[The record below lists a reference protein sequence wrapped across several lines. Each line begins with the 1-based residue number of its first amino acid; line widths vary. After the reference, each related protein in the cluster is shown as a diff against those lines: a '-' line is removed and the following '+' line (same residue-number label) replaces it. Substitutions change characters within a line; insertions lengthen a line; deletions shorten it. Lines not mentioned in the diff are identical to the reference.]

1 MLVGRQREL
10 ERLWGLFKEST
21 TGNLRVALV
30 AGEPGIGKTHLLEEV
45 ARRVRQ
51 EDTPILRGGASEAE
65 GMPPYLPFLEALGE
79 HIRTTTL
86 DELRAQSG
94 EIVPVLATILPEL
107 SLRLGDLSTSYL
119 LPPEQARLRLYEAV
133 GTFLAAIAAPR
144 SLLLLLDDLQWAD
157 GATLDLLC
165 YVARSQPNARL
176 LILGAYRE
184 GEIIH
189 RTAFERTRTEL
200 NRLRRLTI
208 ITPGPLAEK
217 EVGVLAANLLGAPP
231 ERALNTLLAARSE
244 GNPFFAEELLRG
256 WQESG
261 LLARAG
267 GEIRLKSPIE
277 SELPAGIVSAVRQR
291 ITRLSPLAI
300 SCLRIGAIVGRSFDI
315 ALLAEVAEQDI
326 EVIEEA
332 LQEAE
337 QAQLIR
343 ATQPPGTFMFSHDT
357 IRTCLYQEIS
367 AFRRSRLHTLIGHKL
382 ELRLDPTAAHQLAE
396 LAFHFARSRDRS
408 LGAVYS
414 LRAAEQASRTYA
426 HQEAVEHYRTAL
438 LLVGERDPRRGEWL
452 ERLGEG
458 ALLSAAPRDAI
469 EAFEA
474 AQSWWLRAG
483 NQHAA
488 GRAAL
493 GLGRAYWRLEAID
506 RARAALQEA
515 VSLLSAHPTTD
526 TVRAMI
532 ELGSLLTLS
541 LHEHTQA
548 RELLSQALLLAQQSG
563 DLHLEAAAG
572 RALGNLVLRA
582 GEVKEAIVLFEQA
595 LLKAD
600 ESSDAL
606 EAAEICSGLFLAYN
620 WSGALERQE
629 ALLQRWLAYAR
640 RCHDPYQLR
649 HLYLHLATSYAMRAH
664 RVEAEEALS
673 RGQHIVEQLG
683 SPEPLAM
690 LQWTQGILAS
700 FWGDLETAEK
710 LLRAAI
716 ARFRELEPRSL
727 VWWLGGLGF
736 IQALAGKRKEALA
749 VLHELEEM
757 IAPLPA
763 GAMPTAHTLCFMGAI
778 VAHLGERTWAAR
790 LYPRLLL
797 FRGQMHS
804 FSVDRLI
811 GALATLLGDYSTARS
826 SLVAAREA
834 TRRCDLK
841 AEYAFTLLAQADL
854 ELAEQGQAGAPSACA
869 HLEEAVATLEQLGNK
884 TAVRQIQDRLR
895 QIARRETRPHL
906 PAGLSPREAEVLRLV
921 AQGKSNREIAAI
933 LVISERTVVNHLASV
948 FNKTGVD
955 NRAGAAAFAI
965 RNGLAK

>member
-1 MLVGRQREL
+1 MLIGRQREL

-30 AGEPGIGKTHLLEEV
+30 AGEPGIGKTHLLKEM

-51 EDTPILRGGASEAE
+51 EDTPVLGGGASEAE

-86 DELRAQSG
+86 DEMRAQSG
-94 EIVPVLATILPEL
+94 EIAPVLATILPEL
-107 SLRLGDLSTSYL
+107 SLRLGNLSTSYS
-119 LPPEQARLRLYEAV
+119 LPPEQARLRLYEAIS
-133 GTFLAAIAAPR
+133 TFLAAIAAPR
-144 SLLLLLDDLQWAD
+144 ALLLLLDDLQWAD
-157 GATLDLLC
+157 VATLDLLC

-184 GEIIH
+184 GEIVH

-200 NRLRRLTI
+200 NRLRRLTM

-231 ERALNTLLAARSE
+231 ERALNTLLTARSE

-256 WQESG
+256 WQEAG

-267 GEIRLKSPIE
+267 GEIRLGSLLE

-291 ITRLSPLAI
+291 VNRLSPSVI

-326 EVIEEA
+326 EVVEES

-396 LAFHFARSRDRS
+396 LAFHFAHSRDRN

-414 LRAAEQASRTYA
+414 LRAAEQASRAYA

-438 LLVGERDPRRGEWL
+438 LLVGERDSRRGEWL
-452 ERLGEG
+452 ERLGEE

-469 EAFEA
+469 EAFEM

-515 VSLLSAHPTTD
+515 VTLLSAHPTTD

-548 RELLSQALLLAQQSG
+548 REILNQALILAQKSG

-572 RALGNLVLRA
+572 RALGKLVLRA

-649 HLYLHLATSYAMRAH
+649 HLYLHLATSYAMCAH

-700 FWGDLETAEK
+700 FWGDLETAEE

-749 VLHELEEM
+749 VLDELEDL

-763 GAMPTAHTLCFMGAI
+763 GAMPAAHTLCFMAAI
-778 VAHLGERTWAAR
+778 TVHLSDQKWASR
-790 LYPRLLL
+790 LYPRLRP
-797 FRGQMHS
+797 FSGQMHS
-804 FSVDRLI
+804 FSVDRLL
-811 GALATLLGDYSTARS
+811 GALATLLGDFP
-826 SLVAAREA
+826 AARTYLLAAEEI
-834 TRRCDLK
+834 TRRSGIRI
-841 AEYAFTLLAQADL
+841 EYATTRLAQAEL
-854 ELAEQGQAGAPSACA
+854 ELAERGRAGTASARIL
-869 HLEEAVATLEQLGNK
+869 LEEAATFFEQIDNRIAL
-884 TAVRQIQDRLR
+884 RQIHERLR
-895 QIARRETRPHL
+895 QISRGETRPRL
-906 PAGLSPREAEVLRLV
+906 PAGLSAREAEVLRLV
-921 AQGKSNREIAAI
+921 AQGKSNREIAET
-933 LVISERTVVNHLASV
+933 LVISERTVVNHLV
-948 FNKTGVD
+948 NIFNKTGVE

-965 RNGLAK
+965 RHGLAE